1 MSISARTNLPERH
14 VVSCV
19 LERGGRILILKRSGL
34 VGSFR
39 GRWAGVSG
47 YIESTPE
54 EQAFIEIQEE
64 TGLGSDDV
72 SLLKRGDV
80 VEVESDGTR
89 WFIHPFLFRVVE
101 DAKITTDWEHT
112 EHCWIAPAELEKYDT
127 VPGLE
132 RVVKSI
138 LHY

>member
-1 MSISARTNLPERH
+1 MNDSTKANLPERH
-14 VVSCV
+14 VVSCI
-19 LERGGRILILKRSGL
+19 LERGGLILVLKRSGL

-47 YIESTPE
+47 YVESAPD
-54 EQAFIEIQEE
+54 EQALTEIREE

-80 VEVESDGTR
+80 VEAEGDGTR

-101 DAKITTDWEHT
+101 DAKIMTDWEHT
-112 EHCWIAPAELEKYDT
+112 EHCWITPGELCDYDT

-132 RVVKSI
+132 RVIKSV
-138 LHY
+138 LDY